1 MVRKRFLWSGATVCL
16 MLTSG
21 LAYAQSPGD
30 TRRDEPKKDRL
41 EKSEPAKAGQS
52 RSESRPEERTRER
65 SESNSERGNPSARQ
79 TGEEHRP
86 STSTQHTGSPRQDEQ
101 NRARNE
107 GSQQDERNRA
117 RTEGSKQNQQDRAR
131 TDGSKQDERNRA
143 RSEGA
148 KQNERADESRRKN
161 REEGDKAS
169 SPADKSAKDQSGREK
184 STQQSDK
191 SNSGAAPNESSQSQ
205 RGEATKASP
214 TQSQSRES
222 ATPTSR
228 TGAANETDRSRMPN
242 EAQRGAG
249 GGSQTNTSTSTSDK
263 GRLSRDKEVRIS
275 ETMRSRELAAP
286 ERNLNISIRV
296 GTEIPDRVRVH
307 RLPPEIV
314 SIEPQY
320 RDYDYFTTE
329 EEIVIVEP
337 RTHRVVSTVPKD
349 TSRARA
355 EVRSGPASSD
365 GMAGQTTANAGDNRA
380 APCHI
385 MRRDSSGQLSD
396 VSSTTVGS
404 SRDRQNSIVVTV
416 ETQDQQSTQ
425 PIALDAPAG
434 QIIVATQGQ
443 GDCQVI
449 IEPQTNR

>member
-1 MVRKRFLWSGATVCL
+1 MERKRFLLSGAAVCL

-52 RSESRPEERTRER
+52 RSESSPEERTREP
-65 SESNSERGNPSARQ
+65 ERRNPSARQ

-86 STSTQHTGSPRQDEQ
+86 STSTQQTGSPRQDEQ

-117 RTEGSKQNQQDRAR
+117 RTEGSKQNQQDRPR
-131 TDGSKQDERNRA
+131 TEGSKQDERNRV
-143 RSEGA
+143 RSEGS
-148 KQNERADESRRKN
+148 KQNERADESRRGN
-161 REEGDKAS
+161 REEGNKAS
-169 SPADKSAKDQSGREK
+169 SPADKSARDQK
-184 STQQSDK
+184 STQESDK
-191 SNSGAAPNESSQSQ
+191 LKSGAAPNESSQSQ

-214 TQSQSRES
+214 TQSQSQES
-222 ATPTSR
+222 ATPTNR
-228 TGAANETDRSRMPN
+228 TGAANETDRSRTPN

-249 GGSQTNTSTSTSDK
+249 DHSQTNTSTSTSDNQ

-349 TSRARA
+349 ASRARA
-355 EVRSGPASSD
+355 EVRGGPANSD
-365 GMAGQTTANAGDNRA
+365 GRAGQTIANGGNRA
-380 APCHI
+380 TPCQV

-416 ETQDQQSTQ
+416 ETPDQQSTQ

>member
-1 MVRKRFLWSGATVCL
+1 MVRKRFLLSGAIVCL
-16 MLTSG
+16 MLSSG

-30 TRRDEPKKDRL
+30 ARRDEPKKDRL

-65 SESNSERGNPSARQ
+65 SESSPERGNPSARQ

-86 STSTQHTGSPRQDEQ
+86 STSTQHTGSPRQEEQ
-101 NRARNE
+101 NRARN
-107 GSQQDERNRA
+107 
-117 RTEGSKQNQQDRAR
+117 EGSKQNQQDRAR
-131 TDGSKQDERNRA
+131 TESSNQDERNRA
-143 RSEGA
+143 RSEGS
-148 KQNERADESRRKN
+148 KQNERADQSRGN
-161 REEGDKAS
+161 REEGNKAS
-169 SPADKSAKDQSGREK
+169 SPADKSARDQSGRDK

-191 SNSGAAPNESSQSQ
+191 SSSGTAPNESPQSQ

-214 TQSQSRES
+214 TQSQSQES
-222 ATPTSR
+222 ARPTNR
-228 TGAANETDRSRMPN
+228 TGAANETDRSRTPN

-249 GGSQTNTSTSTSDK
+249 DGSQTTTSTSISDNQ

-275 ETMRSRELAAP
+275 ETMRSRELAPP
-286 ERNLNISIRV
+286 ERNLAISIRV

-307 RLPPEIV
+307 RLPPEIL

-349 TSRARA
+349 ASRARA
-355 EVRSGPASSD
+355 EVRGGPANSD
-365 GMAGQTTANAGDNRA
+365 GRAGQTTANAEGNRA
-380 APCHI
+380 APCQI
-385 MRRDSSGQLSD
+385 MRRDGSGQLSD

-416 ETQDQQSTQ
+416 ETPDQQSTQ

-449 IEPQTNR
+449 IEPQGNR